1 MKFTV
6 YEMRYTGDDVT
17 ESKIRCIPLDSSMF
31 QVYVK
36 LYNAGFYE
44 MRKALGIAPNNVLG
58 DQREIPG
65 KGKGIHLL
73 LNGEG
78 DIIGS
83 VACRGNEIDDLFV
96 SQKYRGRGYGKAL
109 LLWAMNHIRL
119 HSREAITLHVAE
131 WNRAAVKL
139 YISAGFEIAKTE
151 TLGQD

>member
-1 MKFTV
+1 
-6 YEMRYTGDDVT
+6 
-17 ESKIRCIPLDSSMF
+17 MF
-31 QVYVK
+31 WETNVRSP
-36 LYNAGFYE
+36 AG
-44 MRKALGIAPNNVLG
+44 
-58 DQREIPG
+58 
-65 KGKGIHLL
+65 GKGIHLL

-119 HSREAITLHVAE
+119 HSRESITLHVAE
-131 WNRAAVKL
+131 WNGAAVKL

>member
-1 MKFTV
+1 
-6 YEMRYTGDDVT
+6 
-17 ESKIRCIPLDSSMF
+17 MF
-31 QVYVK
+31 WETNVRSP
-36 LYNAGFYE
+36 AG
-44 MRKALGIAPNNVLG
+44 
-58 DQREIPG
+58 
-65 KGKGIHLL
+65 GKGIHLL

-119 HSREAITLHVAE
+119 HSRESITLHVAE
-131 WNRAAVKL
+131 WNSAAVKL